1 MRIVFHRK
9 KKKDRKRKIKDNT
22 FEYSIHAKSLQK
34 KKLSGITVK
43 KVGRCKTRNEHNY
56 IEIISNM

>member
-9 KKKDRKRKIKDNT
+9 KKKERKRKIKDNT

-34 KKLSGITVK
+34 KLSGITVK
-43 KVGRCKTRNEHNY
+43 KSWEMQNPK
-56 IEIISNM
+56 

>member
-9 KKKDRKRKIKDNT
+9 KKKERKIKDNT

-43 KVGRCKTRNEHNY
+43 KSWEMQNPK
-56 IEIISNM
+56 